1 MLGLE
6 HDKHG
11 REETHPGKEPEQ
23 LTNTNFVTRLLAETV
38 DCSRDGQY
46 AQSGEDEALTDGELA
61 KVKGLIEF

>member
-1 MLGLE
+1 MLRLE

-23 LTNTNFVTRLLAETV
+23 LTNTNLVTRLLAETV

-46 AQSGEDEALTDGELA
+46 AQRGEDEALTDSEVA
-61 KVKGLIEF
+61 KVKGLTEV